1 MIFPEGTR
9 SRPGQPLQAPH
20 GTARIALESGAPV
33 LPVTI
38 RCQPLMLDK
47 GRPWHD
53 VPSRPGHFR
62 LDVREPSPP
71 AAWLPEAPTLP
82 IAARRL
88 THAWPPRT
96 HGPVGKR
103 STGR

>member
-1 MIFPEGTR
+1 MLPEGTR
-9 SRPGQPLQAPH
+9 SHPGQPLQAPH

-38 RCQPLMLDK
+38 RCQPMMLDK

-53 VPSRPGHFR
+53 VPSRPGNFR
-62 LDVREPSPP
+62 IDVSDPYRTD
-71 AAWLPEAPTLP
+71 AWLRAAPPMT

-88 THAWPPRT
+88 MMPCHRDFGTPLHAL
-96 HGPVGKR
+96 
-103 STGR
+103 TGAT